1 MSKPIKP
8 KRGEPLTI
16 WSTKVLENEDGEL
29 FINLPDELTDRLSW
43 LPGDEIEWD
52 ESLALGDN
60 FDDNILTLRNL
71 TQEKDDRF
79 SGHEYEG

>member
-16 WSTKVLENEDGEL
+16 WSTRVLENEDGEL